1 MSKKFTY
8 SICEMRFNIR
18 DTASN
23 IEKLLTNKNVI
34 VISINKPKWSNR
46 VCPGSYFITSNNCFI
61 PILSDDSIYTFR
73 IHCKI
78 KKKHKISEIP
88 YIIND
93 FTRTVCYRDLHF
105 YITGKKKI
113 DFSSNEI
120 L

>member
-34 VISINKPKWSNR
+34 VISIKRAKINLAYIN
-46 VCPGSYFITSNNCFI
+46 VNNFIISDNCLI
-61 PILSDDSIYTFR
+61 PILSDTYVYTFKV
-73 IHCKI
+73 HCKVR
-78 KKKHKISEIP
+78 KKHKISEIP

>member
-34 VISINKPKWSNR
+34 VISINKCKWNR
-46 VCPGSYFITSNNCFI
+46 YCSDSYIISNNCFI
-61 PILSDDSIYTFR
+61 PIFSDDRIYAFKV
-73 IHCKI
+73 HCKI